1 MQNDYYY
8 IYEELENENNAE
20 LLVPW
25 YIVEGRKEG
34 QQLDGEIITK

>member
-8 IYEELENENNAE
+8 VYEELEKEDNAE

-34 QQLDGEIITK
+34 EQLYGGI